1 MSGANDSK
9 VEFWNSFLPD
19 FGAPE
24 NKKIPFPFP
33 IFWKS
38 LLPCGIQV
46 WPTVAVAAAAQ
57 KGISL
62 TEVGR
67 EGGGK
72 EGSYYSISL
81 SLCQS
86 VGGWIPFLFLLFR
99 LQLLKYCRSAGRI
112 IHSKNCKW
120 RRNRGG
126 KFFLEEEELKRLEGR
141 EKIKIVARGK
151 KETFLN

>member
-46 WPTVAVAAAAQ
+46 WPTVAVAATAQ

-67 EGGGK
+67 K
-72 EGSYYSISL
+72 DLIIPSL
-81 SLCQS
+81 SRPLPKCGW
-86 VGGWIPFLFLLFR
+86 VGSFFIFIFQASTLKE
-99 LQLLKYCRSAGRI
+99 LQQGREDNSLQKLQMEKKTRAGNF
-112 IHSKNCKW
+112 SW
-120 RRNRGG
+120 RRR
-126 KFFLEEEELKRLEGR
+126 RS
-141 EKIKIVARGK
+141 
-151 KETFLN
+151 